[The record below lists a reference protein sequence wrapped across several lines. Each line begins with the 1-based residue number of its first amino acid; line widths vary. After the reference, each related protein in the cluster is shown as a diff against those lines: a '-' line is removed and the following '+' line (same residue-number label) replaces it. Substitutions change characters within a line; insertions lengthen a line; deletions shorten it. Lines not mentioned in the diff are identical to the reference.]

1 MRRVLRELAVWVILG
16 CVTAG
21 GVYLVQQNQALANQN
36 RVLAR
41 RAIEPHAGLFVPA
54 YQAATLDGTPVTLG
68 KLGDRQLLIFFR
80 TTCPYCRA
88 STPAWNT
95 IAERLQRP
103 TEIAVYGVALDSTG
117 AAHAYAAERQLRFQV
132 IARPD
137 PRLVDLYRVS
147 SVPLILVVNEQGRL
161 VYARRGVV
169 QSAAAVDSVVQAA
182 EPGPPSPSSSTG
194 QVRAP
199 RPRGRIDPY

>member
-1 MRRVLRELAVWVILG
+1 MRRVLKELAVWVLLG
-16 CVTAG
+16 GVTAA
-21 GVYLVQQNQALANQN
+21 GVYLVQQNQALADQN

-41 RAIEPHAGLFVPA
+41 RAIEPHAGLFVPM
-54 YQAATLDGTPVTLG
+54 YEAATLDNVPVTLG
-68 KLGDRQLLIFFR
+68 ALGHHQLLLFCR

-95 IAERLQRP
+95 IAERLQAQP
-103 TEIAVYGVALDSTG
+103 EIAVYGVALDSTR
-117 AAHAYAAERQLRFQV
+117 AARTYATERQLRFPV

-137 PRLVDLYRVS
+137 PRLVSLYRVS

-161 VYARRGVV
+161 AFARLGVV
-169 QSAAAVDSVVQAA
+169 QSAAAVDSVVKAA

-194 QVRAP
+194 QVTAH